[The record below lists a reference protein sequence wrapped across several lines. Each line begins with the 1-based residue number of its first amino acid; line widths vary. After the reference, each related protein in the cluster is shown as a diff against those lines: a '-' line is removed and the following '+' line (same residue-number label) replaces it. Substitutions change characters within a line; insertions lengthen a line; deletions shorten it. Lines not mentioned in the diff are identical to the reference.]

1 MNWDDPNCLVEAMK
15 SQFQNATHKQKV
27 TIIEGW
33 MVEAAMFQTMRTG
46 TNSIEH
52 PLMKIFR
59 GFTNTSIVS
68 PLLKAG
74 SMGRMSPSFVG
85 AAKSRDQG

>member
-52 PLMKIFR
+52 PLMKNLQGLHEYFNRLAALESGVYGTYVAEFR
-59 GFTNTSIVS
+59 R
-68 PLLKAG
+68 
-74 SMGRMSPSFVG
+74 GR
-85 AAKSRDQG
+85 